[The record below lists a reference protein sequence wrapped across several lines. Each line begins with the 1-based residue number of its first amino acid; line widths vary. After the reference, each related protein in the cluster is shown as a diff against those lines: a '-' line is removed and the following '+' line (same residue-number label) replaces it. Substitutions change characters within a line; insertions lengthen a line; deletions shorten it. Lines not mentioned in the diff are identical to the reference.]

1 MKDRQS
7 VKKGKALLSGHQL
20 TDDFKQVNSYA
31 WDHKQP
37 DNIKFAINQR
47 LFSHSL
53 SSGKLFLHNMYR
65 FCNNEVK
72 DLKMNDKFPDM
83 PEILETKKGYP
94 KSKKARYMYYSNKH
108 K

>member
-1 MKDRQS
+1 
-7 VKKGKALLSGHQL
+7 
-20 TDDFKQVNSYA
+20 
-31 WDHKQP
+31 
-37 DNIKFAINQR
+37 
-47 LFSHSL
+47 
-53 SSGKLFLHNMYR
+53 MYR